1 MSPLFRASWTQ
12 RVLSME
18 SDNVRRHKCVEDRL
32 SALTGDIL
40 ISILVRVDIATAAKS
55 SVLSTRWRNL
65 PWLLPALKFHAMDF
79 LSAPCAGATRH
90 IDQAMASLT
99 RATSNL
105 LAQSR
110 REHTVRKL
118 CLGFYLM
125 ENYTRDIGLLVSNA
139 IDNEMVQDLQ
149 LAILTDKEPKDTE
162 HEVMVQQAQDMDGFF
177 SIFSAYPSVLRCLT
191 RLHLQNVRLAERD
204 MNHLLFDCCK
214 QLLHLRL
221 DHCDTGDC
229 SVWKINA
236 PHSNLRVLEVYVS
249 KLKRAKVL
257 FLPKLERVRWQAW
270 LFYEAPLCF
279 GSVPSLKELSL
290 VCDATLIHQDF
301 SLSQVLDGATNIHTL
316 TLNFRGEKVSLAD
329 SCYIVVL
336 CYFVRTNLM
345 LD

>member
-1 MSPLFRASWTQ
+1 MDDIFFLLQ
-12 RVLSME
+12 
-18 SDNVRRHKCVEDRL
+18 KCVEDRL
-32 SALTGDIL
+32 SALTSDIL

-177 SIFSAYPSVLRCLT
+177 SAF
-191 RLHLQNVRLAERD
+191 
-204 MNHLLFDCCK
+204 F
-214 QLLHLRL
+214 
-221 DHCDTGDC
+221 
-229 SVWKINA
+229 
-236 PHSNLRVLEVYVS
+236 
-249 KLKRAKVL
+249 
-257 FLPKLERVRWQAW
+257 F
-270 LFYEAPLCF
+270 
-279 GSVPSLKELSL
+279 
-290 VCDATLIHQDF
+290 
-301 SLSQVLDGATNIHTL
+301 
-316 TLNFRGEKVSLAD
+316 
-329 SCYIVVL
+329 
-336 CYFVRTNLM
+336 
-345 LD
+345 